1 MTSHQREQQERRAV
15 LSNEQKLP
23 AGDYEPTTL
32 HAMSR
37 LSNDLEG
44 RHSARDY
51 LAGADASVDYPAIP
65 SGPWSADYAK
75 VPDEPPLG
83 FDVNAVEPTGT
94 PAEVAASMAG
104 ATAPTSVITSAGV
117 VETALVNPSM
127 KRRKV

>member
-51 LAGADASVDYPAIP
+51 ISGSELATDYPSIS
-65 SGPWSADYAK
+65 SGPWA
-75 VPDEPPLG
+75 
-83 FDVNAVEPTGT
+83 
-94 PAEVAASMAG
+94 
-104 ATAPTSVITSAGV
+104 I
-117 VETALVNPSM
+117 
-127 KRRKV
+127 